1 MPLYKKLSRNN
12 LSSGIQLFSAN
23 RFSSRKSGPD
33 QIQLLVVDTDGTG
46 KEAKIEVDKLKKGI
60 SKIPGVSN
68 VQVTTSGRPNV
79 GSGAFSGGEIF
90 GILFGVVVALVIAN
104 FAYKVGSLRCSSHC
118 KRLTWS

>member
-1 MPLYKKLSRNN
+1 M
-12 LSSGIQLFSAN
+12 FSAN
-23 RFSSRKSGPD
+23 RFSNRKSGPD

-90 GILFGVVVALVIAN
+90 GILFGVVAALVIAN
-104 FAYKVGSLRCSSHC
+104 FAYKVGIQH
-118 KRLTWS
+118 

>member
-1 MPLYKKLSRNN
+1 MTIGNTRSTLIKTSR
-12 LSSGIQLFSAN
+12 
-23 RFSSRKSGPD
+23 
-33 QIQLLVVDTDGTG
+33 
-46 KEAKIEVDKLKKGI
+46 KGI

-104 FAYKVGSLRCSSHC
+104 FAYKVGIYFLNYNHF
-118 KRLTWS
+118 KK